1 MDSVEAPSA
10 KLQKRKMKAKST
22 FAVVNSI
29 LDDEMATKRRSK
41 DEKAVGSDKGSC
53 KWVPK

>member
-53 KWVPK
+53 KGMPK

>member
-1 MDSVEAPSA
+1 MDSVETPSA

-29 LDDEMATKRRSK
+29 LDDGMATRRRSQ

-53 KWVPK
+53 KGVSK

>member
-53 KWVPK
+53 KGVPK